1 MVWNGLPNS
10 IGPGHKNGKYDM
22 IFGLTILATALL
34 LSLVAAYYSII
45 GLTAI
50 FSAATI
56 PVIIMGASLEL
67 GKIVATVWLHNNWSR
82 ASWLFKTYL
91 IPAVFFLMVLTSMGI
106 YGFLSKAHSDQSL
119 VSGDVTAKIAI
130 YDEKI
135 RTERENIDADRK
147 QLKQMDEAVDQV
159 MARST
164 SEEGAGRSSAIRRSQ
179 QKERARLLTDITA
192 SQQKITALNQE
203 RAPIAAEVRKV
214 EAEVGPIK
222 YIAALLYGDNPDA
235 NVLEKAVRF
244 VIIMIVLVFDPL
256 ALCLILAAN
265 KQFEWARRGT
275 GGWVHDE
282 KPEDDKKVAEWFD
295 HARDRAQFWDKQ
307 QEEPPPTPPPFNSGP
322 FVSGTFQQAKYE
334 PDDGPLTETQ
344 VEQIQAI
351 AKEELPIGEVTAKE
365 ELFPDPTIQEPLP
378 EPEAPKPE
386 PPLPPPSTARVISSG
401 SEYVEVNGKR
411 VHHKAFDAHSTD
423 ANHAVDRHETAKLQ
437 ADNVIT
443 EPAPTSGFGIAF
455 PDTPNKGDTYL
466 RVDRLPTI
474 LYKYNG
480 RDWIEVDKEVS
491 SSYVYE
497 DSYIDHLIGRIG
509 SGEYDP
515 DLLSDTEREAI
526 AQRLRTNPPTV

>member
-1 MVWNGLPNS
+1 
-10 IGPGHKNGKYDM
+10 M
-22 IFGLTILATALL
+22 IFGFTILATALL
-34 LSLVAAYYSII
+34 LSLVAAYYSIM

-50 FSAATI
+50 FAAATI

-67 GKIVATVWLHNNWSR
+67 GKIVATVWLHNNWQR

-91 IPAVFFLMVLTSMGI
+91 VPAVFFLMLLTSMGI
-106 YGFLSKAHSDQSL
+106 FGFLSKAHSDQSL

-130 YDEKI
+130 FDEKI
-135 RTERENIDADRK
+135 KTERENIDADRK

-179 QKERARLLTDITA
+179 QKERTRLLADITA
-192 SQQKITALNQE
+192 SQQRITTLNEE

-235 NVLEKAVRF
+235 NILERAVRF

-265 KQFEWARRGT
+265 KQFEWARHGT

-282 KPEDDKKVAEWFD
+282 ETEVDDWF
-295 HARDRAQFWDKQ
+295 ARAQERARFWDKNR
-307 QEEPPPTPPPFNSGP
+307 EEPEPPPPPPPEPFNSGP
-322 FVSGTFQQAKYE
+322 FISETINGAKYE
-334 PDDGPLTETQ
+334 ADDGPLTTEQ
-344 VEQIQAI
+344 IEQIQEI
-351 AKEELPIGEVTAKE
+351 AREELPTGELISRE
-365 ELFPDPTIQEPLP
+365 ELFPPVKQ
-378 EPEAPKPE
+378 E
-386 PPLPPPSTARVISSG
+386 PPLPNPVAGRVVSAG
-401 SEYVEVNGKR
+401 GEYVEVNGKR
-411 VHHKAFDAHSTD
+411 VHHKAFDVHSED
-423 ANHAVDRHETAKLQ
+423 ATHAVDRHETARLQ
-437 ADNVIT
+437 ADNDLSAAT
-443 EPAPTSGFGIAF
+443 TTSGFGITF

-466 RVDRLPTI
+466 KVDRLPTV
-474 LYKYNG
+474 LYKFNG
-480 RDWIEVDKEVS
+480 RDWIEVDKEIS

-497 DSYIDHLIGRIG
+497 DSYIDHLISRIG

-526 AQRLRTNPPTV
+526 AQRLKNNTSTV

>member
-1 MVWNGLPNS
+1 
-10 IGPGHKNGKYDM
+10 M
-22 IFGLTILATALL
+22 IFGFTILATALL
-34 LSLVAAYYSII
+34 LSLVAAYYSIM

-50 FSAATI
+50 FAAATI

-67 GKIVATVWLHNNWSR
+67 GKIVATVWLHNNWQR

-91 IPAVFFLMVLTSMGI
+91 IPAVFFLMMLTSMGI

-135 RTERENIDADRK
+135 KIERENIDADRK

-164 SEEGAGRSSAIRRSQ
+164 SEEGASRSSAIRKSQ
-179 QKERARLLTDITA
+179 QKERARLLADITA

-203 RAPIAAEVRKV
+203 RVPIAAEVRKV

-235 NVLEKAVRF
+235 NVLERAVRF

-275 GGWVHDE
+275 GGWVHDG
-282 KPEDDKKVAEWFD
+282 KPEDDKKVAQWFD
-295 HARDRAQFWDKQ
+295 HARERAQFWDKQ
-307 QEEPPPTPPPFNSGP
+307 QEEPSPTPQPFKSGP
-322 FVSGTFQQAKYE
+322 FVSGTFQRAKYE
-334 PDDGPLTETQ
+334 QDDGPLTNDQ
-344 VEQIQAI
+344 VEQIQAT
-351 AKEELPIGEVTAKE
+351 AAEELPAGEVIAKE
-365 ELFPDPTIQEPLP
+365 ELFPEPTVAETLPETPLP
-378 EPEAPKPE
+378 VLMAD
-386 PPLPPPSTARVISSG
+386 RVISAG
-401 SEYVEVNGKR
+401 AEYVEVNGKR
-411 VHHKAFDAHSTD
+411 MHHKAFDVHSAD

-437 ADNVIT
+437 ADNVPI
-443 EPAPTSGFGIAF
+443 EIAPTSGFGIAF

-466 RVDRLPTI
+466 RVDRLPTV
-474 LYKYNG
+474 LYKFNG
-480 RDWIEVDKEVS
+480 RDWIEVDKETS
-491 SSYVYE
+491 TSYAYE

-515 DLLSDTEREAI
+515 DLLSDTEREGI

>member
-1 MVWNGLPNS
+1 M
-10 IGPGHKNGKYDM
+10 
-22 IFGLTILATALL
+22 ATALL
-34 LSLVAAYYSII
+34 LSLVAAYYSIM

-50 FSAATI
+50 FAAATI

-91 IPAVFFLMVLTSMGI
+91 IPAVFFLMLLTSMGI

-135 RTERENIDADRK
+135 KIERENIDADRK

-164 SEEGAGRSSAIRRSQ
+164 SEEGASRSSAIRRSQ
-179 QKERARLLTDITA
+179 QKERARLLADITA

-282 KPEDDKKVAEWFD
+282 KTQDDDKKVAEWFD
-295 HARDRAQFWDKQ
+295 HARERAKFWDKQ
-307 QEEPPPTPPPFNSGP
+307 QEEPPAPEPFKSGP
-322 FVSGTFQQAKYE
+322 FVSGTFHQAKYE
-334 PDDGPLTETQ
+334 QDDGPLTETQ
-344 VEQIQAI
+344 VEQIKEI
-351 AKEELPIGEVTAKE
+351 AKEELPAGELIAKE
-365 ELFPDPTIQEPLP
+365 ELFPEPTVAETLP
-378 EPEAPKPE
+378 DPE
-386 PPLPPPSTARVISSG
+386 PPLPVPTADRVVSAG
-401 SEYVEVNGKR
+401 GEYVEINGKR
-411 VHHKAFDAHSTD
+411 VHHKAFDIHSQD
-423 ANHAVDRHETAKLQ
+423 ANHAVDRHETARLQ
-437 ADNVIT
+437 ADN
-443 EPAPTSGFGIAF
+443 ELAGPAPTSGFGIIF
-455 PDTPNKGDTYL
+455 PDAPNKGDTYL
-466 RVDRLPTI
+466 RVDRLPTM
-474 LYKYNG
+474 LYKFNG
-480 RDWIEVDKEVS
+480 RDWIEVDKETS
-491 SSYVYE
+491 TSYAYE
-497 DSYIDHLIGRIG
+497 DSYIDHLIARIG

>member
-1 MVWNGLPNS
+1 
-10 IGPGHKNGKYDM
+10 M
-22 IFGLTILATALL
+22 IFGFTILATALL
-34 LSLVAAYYSII
+34 LSLVAAYYSIM

-50 FSAATI
+50 FAAATI

-91 IPAVFFLMVLTSMGI
+91 IPAVFFLMLLTSMGI

-135 RTERENIDADRK
+135 KIERENIDADRK

-164 SEEGAGRSSAIRRSQ
+164 SEEGASRSSAIRRSQ

-282 KPEDDKKVAEWFD
+282 KQEDPDDRKVAEWFD
-295 HARDRAQFWDKQ
+295 HARERAKFWDKQ
-307 QEEPPPTPPPFNSGP
+307 QQEPPPGPEPFKPGP
-322 FVSGTFQQAKYE
+322 FVSGTFHQAKYE
-334 PDDGPLTETQ
+334 QDDGPLTETQ
-344 VEQIQAI
+344 VEQIKEI
-351 AKEELPIGEVTAKE
+351 AKEELPAGELIAKQ
-365 ELFPDPTIQEPLP
+365 ELFPEPTVAETLP
-378 EPEAPKPE
+378 DPE
-386 PPLPPPSTARVISSG
+386 PPLPVPTADRVVSAG
-401 SEYVEVNGKR
+401 GEYVEINGKR
-411 VHHKAFDAHSTD
+411 VHHKAFDIHSQD
-423 ANHAVDRHETAKLQ
+423 ANHAVDRHETARLQ
-437 ADNVIT
+437 ADN
-443 EPAPTSGFGIAF
+443 ELAGPAPTSGFGIAF
-455 PDTPNKGDTYL
+455 PDAPNKGDTYL
-466 RVDRLPTI
+466 RVDRLPTM
-474 LYKYNG
+474 LYKFNG
-480 RDWIEVDKEVS
+480 RDWIEVDKETS
-491 SSYVYE
+491 TSYAYE
-497 DSYIDHLIGRIG
+497 DSYIDHLIARIG

>member
-1 MVWNGLPNS
+1 M
-10 IGPGHKNGKYDM
+10 
-22 IFGLTILATALL
+22 ATALL
-34 LSLVAAYYSII
+34 LSLVAAYYSIM

-50 FSAATI
+50 FAAATI

-91 IPAVFFLMVLTSMGI
+91 IPAVFFLMLLTSMGI

-135 RTERENIDADRK
+135 KIERENIDADRK

-164 SEEGAGRSSAIRRSQ
+164 SEEGASRSSAIRKSQ

-192 SQQKITALNQE
+192 SQQKITALNEE

-282 KPEDDKKVAEWFD
+282 KQADDDKKVAEWFD
-295 HARDRAQFWDKQ
+295 HARERAKFWDKQ
-307 QEEPPPTPPPFNSGP
+307 QEEPPPGPEPFKPGP
-322 FVSGTFQQAKYE
+322 FVSGTYHQAEYE
-334 PDDGPLTETQ
+334 QDDGPLTETQ
-344 VEQIQAI
+344 VEQIQAT
-351 AKEELPIGEVTAKE
+351 AAEELPTGELIVKE
-365 ELFPDPTIQEPLP
+365 ELFPEPIVAETLPDPELPLP
-378 EPEAPKPE
+378 VP
-386 PPLPPPSTARVISSG
+386 TADRVISVG
-401 SEYVEVNGKR
+401 GDYVEVNGKR
-411 VHHKAFDAHSTD
+411 VHHKSFDIHSQD
-423 ANHAVDRHETAKLQ
+423 ADHAVDRHETAKLR
-437 ADNVIT
+437 ADN
-443 EPAPTSGFGIAF
+443 ELAGPAPTSGFGIAF

-466 RVDRLPTI
+466 RVDRLPTM
-474 LYKYNG
+474 LYKFNG

-497 DSYIDHLIGRIG
+497 DSYIDHLIARIG

>member
-1 MVWNGLPNS
+1 M
-10 IGPGHKNGKYDM
+10 
-22 IFGLTILATALL
+22 ATALL
-34 LSLVAAYYSII
+34 LSLVAAYYSIM

-50 FSAATI
+50 FAAATI

-91 IPAVFFLMVLTSMGI
+91 IPAVFFLMMLTSMGI

-135 RTERENIDADRK
+135 KIERENIDADRK

-164 SEEGAGRSSAIRRSQ
+164 SEEGASRSSAIRRSQ

-282 KPEDDKKVAEWFD
+282 KSEDDKKVAEWFD
-295 HARDRAQFWDKQ
+295 HAQERAKFWDKQ
-307 QEEPPPTPPPFNSGP
+307 QEEPPAPEPFKSGP
-322 FVSGTFQQAKYE
+322 FVSGTFHQAKYE
-334 PDDGPLTETQ
+334 QDDGPLTETQ
-344 VEQIQAI
+344 VEQIKEI
-351 AKEELPIGEVTAKE
+351 AKEELPAGELIAKQ
-365 ELFPDPTIQEPLP
+365 ELFPEPTVAEILP
-378 EPEAPKPE
+378 DPE
-386 PPLPPPSTARVISSG
+386 PPLPVPTADRVVSAG
-401 SEYVEVNGKR
+401 GEYVEINGKR
-411 VHHKAFDAHSTD
+411 VHHKAFDIHSQD

-437 ADNVIT
+437 ADN
-443 EPAPTSGFGIAF
+443 ELAGPAPTSGFGITF
-455 PDTPNKGDTYL
+455 PDAPNKGDTYL
-466 RVDRLPTI
+466 RVDRLPTM
-474 LYKYNG
+474 LYKFNG
-480 RDWIEVDKEVS
+480 RDWIEVDKETS
-491 SSYVYE
+491 TSYAYE
-497 DSYIDHLIGRIG
+497 DSYIDHLIARIG